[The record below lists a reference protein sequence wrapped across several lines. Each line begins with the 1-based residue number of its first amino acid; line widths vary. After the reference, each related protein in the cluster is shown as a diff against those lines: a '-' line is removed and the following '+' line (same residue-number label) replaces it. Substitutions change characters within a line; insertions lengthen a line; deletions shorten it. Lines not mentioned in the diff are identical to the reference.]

1 MANEI
6 QIDYTSRDFES
17 LKNDLVNLINARTNI
32 NWDAEDPSDL
42 GAVLVE
48 AFAYMGDI
56 MSYYLDRVAN
66 ETSVETAIRRETL
79 LNFARLYG
87 YKPSGPTPASISI
100 RFENISTESIDIP
113 IGTQVMAPLL
123 FGPFTEVYFETTQ
136 AAIQL
141 QPAQQ
146 ITLTAREGKT
156 VNTDRPDLINPS
168 NNKPLPS
175 SLGTSTGEANQEFL
189 ISDVGVVDDS
199 LIVYVGQG
207 EAFSPWTF
215 VDALANFGPTDLVF
229 TTEQNEDG
237 SLTVLFGDGV
247 NGAIP
252 ATGQLVSA
260 LYKSSV
266 GSAGN
271 VVSNAV
277 AEVTFIPGNI
287 DPEAVSYL
295 TATNP
300 SAAIGGADA
309 DDTSQLRAKIKA
321 AIIARRR
328 AVTLDDYEY
337 LALQVPR
344 IGKVNAVGAVY
355 SSITLYVQ
363 TQNDG
368 TNTPGIVSGN
378 PTAVWNELSSDI
390 QLYMADKI
398 PVGATIS
405 VQPPS
410 YVRTYVS
417 MTVQVNPSYRNN
429 AVKLAI
435 AKAFLN
441 DGELFSF
448 EQNTFGR
455 TIAFSTVLARA
466 AGIPGVESVTLTKL
480 NTTNAA
486 SAATITLQPN
496 QIPYLL
502 PDDLIITA
510 TGGLA

>member
-6 QIDYTSRDFES
+6 QIDYTSRDFAA

-66 ETSVETAIRRETL
+66 ETAVDTAIRRETL
-79 LNFARLYG
+79 LNFAKLYG
-87 YKPSGPTPASISI
+87 YNPSGPTPASINI
-100 RFENISTESIDIP
+100 LFENVSNQAIDIP
-113 IGTQVMAPLL
+113 VGTQVMAPLL

-141 QPAQQ
+141 QPSQT

-189 ISDVGVVDDS
+189 IPDVGVVDDS

-215 VDALANFGPTDLVF
+215 VEALTSVGPTDLVF

-237 SLTVLFGDGV
+237 TLTVIFGDGV
-247 NGAIP
+247 NGSIP
-252 ATGQLVSA
+252 PTGQFISS
-260 LYKSSV
+260 LYKTSV
-266 GSAGN
+266 GSSGN
-271 VVSNAV
+271 VISNAIS
-277 AEVTFIPGNI
+277 EVTFIPGNI

-295 TATNP
+295 SASNP
-300 SAAIGGADA
+300 SAALGGADA
-309 DDTSQLRAKIKA
+309 DDISQLRAKIKA
-321 AIIARRR
+321 AIISRKR
-328 AVTLDDYEY
+328 AVTLDDYKY

-344 IGKVNAVGAVY
+344 IGKINAVGSIY
-355 SSITLYVQ
+355 SSITLYAQ

-368 TNTPGIVSGN
+368 SITPGISSGN
-378 PTAVWNELSSDI
+378 PTSVWNELASDI
-390 QLYMADKI
+390 ELYLADKI
-398 PVGATIS
+398 PVGATVS
-405 VQPPS
+405 VQPPA

-441 DGELFSF
+441 EGELFSF
-448 EQNTFGR
+448 EKNTFGR
-455 TIAFSTVLARA
+455 TIAFSTVLAKA

-480 NTTNAA
+480 NTNNSA

-496 QIPYLL
+496 QISYLL
-502 PDDLIITA
+502 PDDLIIT
-510 TGGLA
+510 TSGGLA